1 MPPRSAPRS
10 IRPAPRSSRPF
21 PNAIKALE
29 STIEVIGGDETPG
42 WVCCYYNPWI
52 TLHNLFSNVRKFGD
66 AKKVSELEALVQ
78 KNAAALIRNTRDKSE
93 VFKKP
98 DGAFSYYPET
108 SIASSQSA
116 PVAPERFPE
125 GDVNATA
132 IASTGT
138 LINMCLALGI
148 EPVSIFCRE
157 DGEIFLDLIKNAR
170 PIAKIKP
177 IPEKLINRSKER
189 QY

>member
-1 MPPRSAPRS
+1 M
-10 IRPAPRSSRPF
+10 
-21 PNAIKALE
+21 
-29 STIEVIGGDETPG
+29 
-42 WVCCYYNPWI
+42 
-52 TLHNLFSNVRKFGD
+52 
-66 AKKVSELEALVQ
+66 Q
-78 KNAAALIRNTRDKSE
+78 KNAAYLIRNTYNKSA

-108 SIASSQSA
+108 SIASSQGA
-116 PVAPERFPE
+116 PVALVGLPE

-148 EPVSIFCRE
+148 KPIPIFCRE
-157 DGEIFLDLIKNAR
+157 DGEIFLDLIKNAE
-170 PIAKIKP
+170 PIVKTEP
-177 IPEKLINRSKER
+177 IPENLVNRSKER